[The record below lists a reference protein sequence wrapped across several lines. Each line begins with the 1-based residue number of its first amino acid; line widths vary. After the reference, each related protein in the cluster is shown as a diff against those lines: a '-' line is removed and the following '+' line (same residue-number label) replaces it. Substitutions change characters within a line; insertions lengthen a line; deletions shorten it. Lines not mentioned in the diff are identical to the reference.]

1 MEASRLGSI
10 QDVTL
15 LVDTLRD
22 LRAQLQSYESICQ
35 QTILSLKSGV
45 PIAKILQ
52 SVEASDART
61 RLNSGL
67 EELESVRHRS
77 RLSII
82 AAEIDEGS
90 SISDVGRQW
99 GFSRQMAQRYVKE
112 ARTGSWTATH
122 MSIPSESD
130 PACFRRVE
138 DVETA
143 RVHRRPDSRSN
154 AEVSGREVRDRDQSG
169 HSVG

>member
-1 MEASRLGSI
+1 M
-10 QDVTL
+10 
-15 LVDTLRD
+15 VDTLQG
-22 LRAQLQSYESICQ
+22 LRAQLQTYESICQ
-35 QTILSLKSGV
+35 QTILSLESEV
-45 PIAKILQ
+45 PIADILQ

-61 RLNSGL
+61 RLNSAL
-67 EELESVRHRS
+67 VELERVRHRS

-82 AAEIDEGS
+82 AAEVKEGS
-90 SISDVGRQW
+90 SITEVGRQW